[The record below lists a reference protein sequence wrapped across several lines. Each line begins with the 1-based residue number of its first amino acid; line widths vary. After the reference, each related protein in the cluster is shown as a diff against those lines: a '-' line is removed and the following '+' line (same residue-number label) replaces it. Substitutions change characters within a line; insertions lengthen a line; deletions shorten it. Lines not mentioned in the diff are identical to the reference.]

1 MTGSVR
7 QSRIRESTT
16 WPGFVDALA
25 ALLMVI
31 IFVLMLFV
39 VAQFYLTQALS
50 GRDKDLIRLQ
60 DQINEIGEL
69 LSLEKIANTELQ
81 TNIEQL
87 KFNLES
93 SNAERDKLSNQ
104 IAQLIITGDQLR
116 QELIRASAKE
126 AELTGQLLRLQS
138 KSADLE
144 DNLKSAN
151 EIARLS
157 KIELDKSIL
166 QLTNLKKE
174 LEAKTKENES
184 SLKQIEDSEFQRE
197 KLKREIAEARRLLD
211 KIIIKLSKEKFKLVS
226 AKQLNA
232 SLKQEK
238 KLSNQRLNAQIEAL
252 RKEIALLN
260 QTLET
265 KEQEAEEK
273 DVRIVDLGKKLN
285 RALASKVQELARF
298 RSEFFGK
305 LQEVLKNRK
314 DIRIVGDRFVFQS
327 EVLFA
332 SGVAEIGGDG
342 KKELMKLANTLNKIT
357 PKIPSNIDWILQVE
371 GHTDHIPI
379 YNAKFQSNWDLS
391 SARAISVVQFL
402 IKEGVKPS
410 RLSAAGF
417 GEFQPLDKRRDE
429 ISNRRNRR
437 IEIKLTQR

>member
-104 IAQLIITGDQLR
+104 VAQLIITGDQLR
-116 QELIRASAKE
+116 QVLIRASGKE

-166 QLTNLKKE
+166 QLTNLRKE

-332 SGVAEIGGDG
+332 SGIAEIGGDG

>member
-104 IAQLIITGDQLR
+104 IAQLIITGDKLR
-116 QELIRASAKE
+116 QELIIASGKE

-332 SGVAEIGGDG
+332 SGISEIGGDG